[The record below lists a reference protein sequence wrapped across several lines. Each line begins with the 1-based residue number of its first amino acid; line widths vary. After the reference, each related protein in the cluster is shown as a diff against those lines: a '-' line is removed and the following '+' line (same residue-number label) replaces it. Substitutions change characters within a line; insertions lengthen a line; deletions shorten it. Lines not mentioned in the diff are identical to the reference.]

1 MSHDPRAL
9 PPVRAALDALA
20 ERDAVRRL
28 HERDTS
34 VFSADPTVQDAV
46 GDRLGWLDC
55 VPPPPEWLPRLRALA
70 DDVADAP
77 LDEVILL
84 GMGGSSLAPEVL
96 ARVLGP
102 GPRGLPLTVC
112 DSTHPEAAA
121 ALDRD
126 LSRALVI
133 VASKSGTTAETAAL
147 GALAAERVPDPSHL
161 VAITDPGTVLAAQAR
176 DEGWREVFLNPADI
190 GGRFAA
196 LSLVGMVPAALL
208 DAGPETLWASAGR
221 LAQASAPGRELPE
234 DPSAVLGAFMAGLAR
249 EGRDKLTLLTHPR
262 LASLGDWVEQLVAE
276 STGKHGQGVVPVVG
290 EPVGPPE
297 AYGADR
303 AVVEVRLGGE
313 PVEGVAALAEAGIPV
328 LTVDVAG
335 TDELGAAFLQWEL
348 ATAYAGMLLEV
359 NPFDEPDVN
368 ASKANT
374 KALLAELSTPEAIG
388 EPEDVDPTE
397 ALASLR
403 PGDYLALQA
412 YLPQDEA
419 TVAALTDLR
428 AALRDQLGVATTLGF
443 GPRFLHSTGQLHKGG
458 PSTVV
463 VLRLA
468 DAPTGGPPIPGQA
481 YDFATLVRAQAA
493 GDLQALRDRGR
504 RVAPVRADDLEA
516 ACQRIRAALA
526 AVDPPPHDAADTP

>member
-1 MSHDPRAL
+1 MSDDPREL
-9 PPVRAALDALA
+9 PAVRAALDALA

-34 VFSADPTVQDAV
+34 VFSDDPTVQDAA

-55 VPPPPEWLPRLRALA
+55 VPPPPEWVPRLRAHA
-70 DDVADAP
+70 AEVVDAGF
-77 LDEVILL
+77 DEVILL

-102 GPRGLPLTVC
+102 GARGLPLTVC
-112 DSTHPEAAA
+112 DSTHPEVAAT
-121 ALDRD
+121 LDRD
-126 LSRALVI
+126 LSGALVI
-133 VASKSGTTAETAAL
+133 VASKSGGTAETAAL

-161 VAITDPGTVLAAQAR
+161 VAITDAGTTLAARAR

-208 DAGPETLWASAGR
+208 GASLEELWGSAGR
-221 LAQASAPGRELPE
+221 LAEACAPGQPIDE
-234 DPSAVLGAFMAGLAR
+234 DPSAVLGAFMAGLAQQ
-249 EGRDKLTLLTHPR
+249 GRDKLTLLTDPR
-262 LASLGDWVEQLVAE
+262 LDALGDWVEQLVAE
-276 STGKHGQGVVPVVG
+276 STGKQGLGVVPVVG
-290 EPVGPPE
+290 EPVGPPQV
-297 AYGADR
+297 YGADR

-313 PVEGVAALAEAGIPV
+313 PVAGVAALIEAGVPV
-328 LTVDVAG
+328 LTLDIADVG
-335 TDELGAAFLQWEL
+335 ELGAAFLQWEL
-348 ATAYAGMLLEV
+348 ATAYAGMLLGV

-374 KALLAELSTPEAIG
+374 KALLAELSTPEALG
-388 EPEDVDPTE
+388 EPEDDDP
-397 ALASLR
+397 APLLAGAR
-403 PGDYLALQA
+403 PGDYVALQA
-412 YLPQDEA
+412 YLPMTADH
-419 TVAALTDLR
+419 VAALTELR
-428 AALRDQLGVATTLGF
+428 RELRDGLGLATTVGF

-458 PSTVV
+458 PGSVV

-468 DAPTGGPPIPGQA
+468 DAPTGGPPIPGQR

-504 RVAPVRADDLEA
+504 RVASVRADDLHA
-516 ACQRIRAALA
+516 ACERIRAAL
-526 AVDPPPHDAADTP
+526 PIHGGGG